1 MKEIG
6 TFKIDKN
13 MCSNCREDGNCP
25 QEYSVIGNCLHT
37 EKDLIIEKVPE
48 NFSELKELCKGLENV
63 SIHDVGGYI
72 KLSINGNLIYFFIAG
87 EMEGKIDI
95 TNNTFLE
102 RFCVIQK
109 ATPSQ
114 MWQIIKNLIGEE

>member
-1 MKEIG
+1 MKKRIV
-6 TFKIDKN
+6 IDV
-13 MCSNCREDGNCP
+13 
-25 QEYSVIGNCLHT
+25 QEYCKKCKKQSCRT
-37 EKDLIIEKVPE
+37 EYCWLKSKKDEERFEQLPE
-48 NFSELKELCKGLENV
+48 NWEELKELCRWLENV

-109 ATPSQ
+109 ATPQQ
-114 MWQIIKNLIGEE
+114 MWQIIKSLTGDQK